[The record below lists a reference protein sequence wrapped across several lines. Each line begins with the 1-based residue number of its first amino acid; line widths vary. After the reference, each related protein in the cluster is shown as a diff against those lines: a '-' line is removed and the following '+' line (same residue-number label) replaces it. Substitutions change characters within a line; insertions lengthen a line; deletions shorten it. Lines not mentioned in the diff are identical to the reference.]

1 MRGGIA
7 GLLRLIWVDK
17 SPTEIKKLELERNRA
32 GFGKKRRSYR
42 SDRKKSGSLAAA
54 LQKNQAADSERKT
67 RWKRGPVNWTPT
79 SFSRPDWESQT
90 WTTRPWVAKSA
101 SALRASAALPA

>member
-7 GLLRLIWVDK
+7 GLLQRIWEVRAVQSCPIVILSAAKD
-17 SPTEIKKLELERNRA
+17 LNRSA
-32 GFGKKRRSYR
+32 FQDAASY
-42 SDRKKSGSLAAA
+42 
-54 LQKNQAADSERKT
+54 AADSERKT

-79 SFSRPDWESQT
+79 SFSPCARESAT

-101 SALRASAALPA
+101 SLFLAPGERSTRREA

>member
-17 SPTEIKKLELERNRA
+17 RPTEIKKLELERNRA
-32 GFGKKRRSYR
+32 GFRKKRRSYR
-42 SDRKKSGSLAAA
+42 SGRKKSGSETAA

-79 SFSRPDWESQT
+79 SFSPRDSESQT
-90 WTTRPWVAKSA
+90 WTTRPWVAKSV
-101 SALRASAALPA
+101 SLFLAAEKR